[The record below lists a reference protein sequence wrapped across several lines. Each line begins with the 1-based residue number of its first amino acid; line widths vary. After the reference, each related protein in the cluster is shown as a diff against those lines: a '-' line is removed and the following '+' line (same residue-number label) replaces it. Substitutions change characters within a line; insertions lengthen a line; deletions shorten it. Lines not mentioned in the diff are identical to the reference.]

1 VVAVGV
7 LTDALAFV
15 IPFILLSRDDHLTQ
29 LRNWSSPSSP
39 IASKPCITPVSP
51 LLPPGSSSPICRYD
65 NLYVSFSPALSL
77 SSSVF
82 VVTFPVAYLC
92 DKYPWRRGPLLF
104 AVIILEG
111 ALVMFML
118 CTPYWVMV
126 VSRFLM
132 GAASTIVWSGS
143 SVP

>member
-1 VVAVGV
+1 
-7 LTDALAFV
+7 
-15 IPFILLSRDDHLTQ
+15 
-29 LRNWSSPSSP
+29 
-39 IASKPCITPVSP
+39 
-51 LLPPGSSSPICRYD
+51 
-65 NLYVSFSPALSL
+65 
-77 SSSVF
+77 VF